1 MHIYIG
7 NLSYNISDEQLKE
20 VFEKFGE
27 VVAVKIITDRETG
40 RSKGFGF
47 VEMRNDSEA
56 QTAIAELNDTEI
68 EGRTANVNK
77 ARPKRSAKNQ
87 EERKRYNRR

>member
-1 MHIYIG
+1 MNIYIG
-7 NLSYNISDEQLKE
+7 NLSYKISDQQLKE
-20 VFEKFGE
+20 VFERFGE
-27 VVAVKIITDRETG
+27 VVAAKIITDRETG

-47 VEMRNDSEA
+47 VEMKNDSEA

-68 EGRTANVNK
+68 EGRTAKVNK

-87 EERKRYNRR
+87 EGRKRYNRR